1 MAAEEQQVQVEL
13 ARTPVLALAAAE
25 LALEVLERHQE
36 IGRARGGIGPAGH
49 VEGDDGVQ
57 EVGLIDHAD
66 GPGSIEA
73 RDATEASAGQG
84 AERRHGICQR
94 PARVAD
100 VRPKPDVR
108 PNASAHDH
116 LDRPR
121 SAPGYSRRVQPV
133 AVRILH
139 PQPGEDA
146 GELTRL
152 VASARA
158 IAANELARRF
168 RVATDD
174 VRVVRGTADGRS
186 FGERLRGIA
195 GDVRAGAGLIVL
207 GSGSI
212 PLATDD
218 DVALLVGVAGSGE
231 LRGLTNNRYSSD
243 IVSVGD
249 ARILTIVPDLPAD
262 NALPRWLETVVGLP
276 MTELPDRGR
285 LGMDIDSPLDLE
297 LLRRDPRCP
306 PPLADLARS
315 MAHRLGRA
323 GEALDALAAL
333 ARDPRRE
340 LLVSGR
346 LSAAALLQLEE
357 RTACRVRALVEER
370 GLRASGGFPGDSAP
384 DDGDDR
390 DDDAPQG
397 PPASLLGLLL
407 DREGPKEIGTVVG
420 RLADGAIID
429 TRVLMAHRRG
439 ADEAAWPSPEDRFAS
454 DLLLADRVR
463 DVWLQQLTLH
473 AWAHEVPI
481 ALGGHSLVGPGLG
494 LALGITA

>member
-1 MAAEEQQVQVEL
+1 
-13 ARTPVLALAAAE
+13 
-25 LALEVLERHQE
+25 
-36 IGRARGGIGPAGH
+36 
-49 VEGDDGVQ
+49 
-57 EVGLIDHAD
+57 
-66 GPGSIEA
+66 
-73 RDATEASAGQG
+73 
-84 AERRHGICQR
+84 
-94 PARVAD
+94 
-100 VRPKPDVR
+100 
-108 PNASAHDH
+108 
-116 LDRPR
+116 
-121 SAPGYSRRVQPV
+121 V

-152 VASARA
+152 VASARS

-174 VRVVRGTADGRS
+174 VRVVRGNADGRT

-195 GDVRAGAGLIVL
+195 GDVGAGAGLIVL

-218 DVALLVGVAGSGE
+218 DVALLVGVAGSGD

-243 IVSVGD
+243 VVSVGD

-276 MTELPDRGR
+276 MTEMPDRGR

-370 GLRASGGFPGDSAP
+370 GLRASGALPGASAV
-384 DDGDDR
+384 DDEDGEA
-390 DDDAPQG
+390 DAPQR
-397 PPASLLGLLL
+397 PPASVLGLLL
-407 DREGPKEIGTVVG
+407 DKEGPKEIGTVVG

-429 TRVLMAHRRG
+429 TRVLMAHRHG